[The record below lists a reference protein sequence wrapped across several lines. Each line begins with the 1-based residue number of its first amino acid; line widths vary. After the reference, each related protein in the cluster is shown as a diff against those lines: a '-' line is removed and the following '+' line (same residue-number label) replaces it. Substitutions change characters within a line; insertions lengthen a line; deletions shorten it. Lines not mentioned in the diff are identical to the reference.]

1 MKQNLNMF
9 RANDGDEN
17 DVGVSNAAASA
28 SAVADVAD
36 VADDDD
42 DGIS

>member
-36 VADDDD
+36 DDD